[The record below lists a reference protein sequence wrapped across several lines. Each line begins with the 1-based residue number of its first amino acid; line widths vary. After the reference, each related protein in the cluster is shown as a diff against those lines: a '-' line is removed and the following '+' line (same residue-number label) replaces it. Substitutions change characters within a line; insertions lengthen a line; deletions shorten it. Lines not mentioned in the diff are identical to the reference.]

1 VITSCPVMKNQ
12 GLAFPMMTLT
22 KKQEVNVT
30 LQIHI
35 LNKLGVGH
43 LFSNVVNQEQGNKI
57 VKY

>member
-12 GLAFPMMTLT
+12 GLAFPTMTLT

-35 LNKLGVGH
+35 LNKLRVGQ
-43 LFSNVVNQEQGNKI
+43 LFSNDMNQEQGNKI